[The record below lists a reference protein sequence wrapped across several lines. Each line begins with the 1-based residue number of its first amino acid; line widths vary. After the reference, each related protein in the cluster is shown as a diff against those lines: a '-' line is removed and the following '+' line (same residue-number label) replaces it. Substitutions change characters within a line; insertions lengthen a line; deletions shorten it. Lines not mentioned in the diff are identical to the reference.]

1 MKRCRKLFYLI
12 PAFAVMIFVGCSNKG
27 RSSENVDYEYSDYV
41 FDNDAPQY
49 YMSNSSAAAPSG
61 YYFIGDAAIST
72 GSERFLYYFD
82 MVNKSV
88 MPLCTKLNCEHNS
101 QDCDAYV
108 SDKSRVTGGLWYYN
122 NRLYMIERTDE
133 KDLLVSYDKTGRD
146 KKTEAV
152 LSVNGMSVVSSRQR
166 ACFSHG
172 KLYYILTSEK
182 TQYLYYV
189 QVGTNTQPQFIKEY
203 STVYGIRETI
213 TLYPVGEKVYVKLVS
228 GITDVTNDYILES
241 IDINDN
247 NVSKVYDYMSDGSIF
262 RGEADDWNNGAYI
275 DESGNMYF
283 ISLTEDSYILN
294 KMNTVSKD
302 NEEIFVIDLSQDTG
316 KKEAYTDFLGIDD
329 KYIYILERVDFSIAE
344 NRKNKE
350 LKNKLD
356 ILDTKGN
363 IVDVIEFTTNDEYA
377 KENQVGTEGNGLQF
391 DFFNGDSRYML
402 FAVEGYS
409 KTGIEFS
416 EQNIKKYKECVEKLR
431 GQQKTVTTYSYAV
444 IDKKDIGTGNC
455 KIINVTP

>member
-152 LSVNGMSVVSSRQR
+152 LS
-166 ACFSHG
+166 
-172 KLYYILTSEK
+172 E
-182 TQYLYYV
+182 
-189 QVGTNTQPQFIKEY
+189 
-203 STVYGIRETI
+203 
-213 TLYPVGEKVYVKLVS
+213 VK
-228 GITDVTNDYILES
+228 I
-241 IDINDN
+241 
-247 NVSKVYDYMSDGSIF
+247 
-262 RGEADDWNNGAYI
+262 
-275 DESGNMYF
+275 
-283 ISLTEDSYILN
+283 
-294 KMNTVSKD
+294 
-302 NEEIFVIDLSQDTG
+302 
-316 KKEAYTDFLGIDD
+316 
-329 KYIYILERVDFSIAE
+329 
-344 NRKNKE
+344 
-350 LKNKLD
+350 
-356 ILDTKGN
+356 
-363 IVDVIEFTTNDEYA
+363 
-377 KENQVGTEGNGLQF
+377 
-391 DFFNGDSRYML
+391 
-402 FAVEGYS
+402 
-409 KTGIEFS
+409 
-416 EQNIKKYKECVEKLR
+416 
-431 GQQKTVTTYSYAV
+431 
-444 IDKKDIGTGNC
+444 
-455 KIINVTP
+455 